1 MNWIKRK
8 YYDLLVYLFWPRDLP
23 RVRFVYAEGRVRF
36 VYAEGR
42 GRWIEAS
49 DKNVSN
55 LKFLV
60 SAWNE
65 LYGENTHWLEYKP

>member
-23 RVRFVYAEGRVRF
+23 RVRF